1 MCCESC
7 TVLVKLSIDA
17 SCCAYQ
23 VIFSNFVSS
32 IFVDPSFSCCFLTGK
47 SVWLGYCT
55 AECKPSEHICATLQL
70 EK

>member
-23 VIFSNFVSS
+23 VFLVILYRLYLLIPLSV
-32 IFVDPSFSCCFLTGK
+32 CCFLTGK

-55 AECKPSEHICATLQL
+55 SECKPSEHICATL
-70 EK
+70 